1 MTTGVL
7 ANLVGPDG
15 IIILVLLI
23 IVLLFGGNKLPK
35 LARGLGSASHEFRK
49 GMEHGDTAETEVGA
63 DKDKSGSG
71 S

>member
-15 IIILVLLI
+15 IIIIVLLI

-49 GMEHGDTAETEVGA
+49 GMEHGDADA
-63 DKDKSGSG
+63 DAADKDKDKSGSG